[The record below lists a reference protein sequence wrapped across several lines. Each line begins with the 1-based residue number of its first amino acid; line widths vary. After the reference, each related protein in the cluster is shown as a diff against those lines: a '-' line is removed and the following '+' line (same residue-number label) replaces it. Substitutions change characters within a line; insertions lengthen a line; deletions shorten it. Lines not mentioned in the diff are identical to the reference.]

1 MTHAA
6 KLALM
11 AASDLDIHRA
21 AHQWIAQHGDEATA
35 KAREM
40 VEQMRAKGD
49 AEGADTW
56 LRIVV
61 AIGTLGA
68 PPTDARH

>member
-1 MTHAA
+1 MPV
-6 KLALM
+6 
-11 AASDLDIHRA
+11 SNLDIHRA
-21 AHQWIAQHGDEATA
+21 AHLWIQQHGDAATA
-35 KAREM
+35 RAREM

-49 AEGADTW
+49 TEGADTW
-56 LRIVV
+56 LRIIV